1 VAVGNG
7 ETGVP
12 VRAITERGR
21 TIVEGT
27 PDERLLERP
36 GDASPVVEACL
47 SFETDLALLY
57 AANLGAEFFDL
68 SSRVA
73 GEVLQKLRNYRVR
86 LAVVCPPGTVRFS
99 SRFGEMLAE
108 ERRLPHF
115 GVFDT
120 RDDALQWL
128 LR

>member
-1 VAVGNG
+1 MRHTAH
-7 ETGVP
+7 E
-12 VRAITERGR
+12 
-21 TIVEGT
+21 
-27 PDERLLERP
+27 
-36 GDASPVVEACL
+36 
-47 SFETDLALLY
+47 
-57 AANLGAEFFDL
+57 
-68 SSRVA
+68 

-120 RDDALQWL
+120 RDEAVAWL
-128 LR
+128 RQPLRRSR

>member
-1 VAVGNG
+1 VALDTIA
-7 ETGVP
+7 EQ
-12 VRAITERGR
+12 GR
-21 TIVEGT
+21 TIVAGT
-27 PDERLLERP
+27 PDERLPAR
-36 GDASPVVEACL
+36 GDDAAARVVEACL
-47 SFETDLALLY
+47 SAGTDLALLH
-57 AANLGAEFFDL
+57 AANLGDAFFDL

-73 GEVLQKLRNYRVR
+73 GDVLQKLRNYRVR

-99 SRFGEMLAE
+99 ARFGEMLAE

-120 RDDALQWL
+120 RDDALAWL

>member
-1 VAVGNG
+1 MTLSVVLEADF
-7 ETGVP
+7 TL
-12 VRAITERGR
+12 
-21 TIVEGT
+21 VEGRAGQRFMEKA
-27 PDERLLERP
+27 D
-36 GDASPVVEACL
+36 DASRVVEACL
-47 SFETDLALLY
+47 SRRHR
-57 AANLGAEFFDL
+57 LGTPRHGEPARRVLRL

-86 LAVVCPPGTVRFS
+86 LAVVCTPGTVRFS

-120 RDDALQWL
+120 RDEAIAWL
-128 LR
+128 CRPR

>member
-1 VAVGNG
+1 MEGG
-7 ETGVP
+7 P
-12 VRAITERGR
+12 FRATTEEGR
-21 TIVEGT
+21 TIVEAAAAT
-27 PDERLLERP
+27 RVVERP
-36 GDASPVVEACL
+36 EDAARVVEACL
-47 SFETDLALLY
+47 SAETDLVLLH
-57 AANLGAEFFDL
+57 AANLPDAFFDL

-73 GEVLQKLRNYRVR
+73 GEVLQKLRNYRIR

-120 RDDALQWL
+120 RDRAVAWL
-128 LR
+128 NGR